1 MSIAFIDLAAQQRR
15 IRDRI
20 DAGIARVLDHG
31 AYVMGPEVRQFEA
44 ELAAFG
50 QAPLSLSCA
59 NGTDAIALPLMAWG
73 IGDGDAVFCPSFT
86 FAATPEVVPWT
97 NATPVFVDVLRGTFN
112 IDPAHLEAT
121 IVATRAEGRLRP
133 AVVIAVD
140 LFGQPADYPALRA
153 ICDRHGLKLIS
164 DSAQG
169 FGCTLNG
176 KHPIH
181 WADVATTSFFPAKP
195 LGCYGDGGAVIAKD
209 QELWDLMD
217 SYRVHG
223 KAVTPDL
230 VGRTFEHETKYLNTR
245 IGMNSRLDTL
255 QAAVLI
261 EKLAIFPEEIEMRQA
276 VADRYAAGLAGSV
289 TSTPKVID
297 GGVSVWAQYVIEHKN
312 RDGLAAHLK
321 TQGVPTAVYY
331 PVPMHVQAPY
341 AHFPQGPGGLP
352 VTEALAETVLALPMH
367 PYMDEAVQ
375 QQIIDAIKGFNG

>member
-15 IRDRI
+15 IRDKI

-50 QAPLSLSCA
+50 QAPLALSCA

-73 IGDGDAVFCPSFT
+73 IGAGDAVFCPSFT

-97 NATPVFVDVLRGTFN
+97 GATPVFVDVLRGTFN
-112 IDPAHLEAT
+112 MDPAHLEAA
-121 IVATRAEGRLRP
+121 IQAIKAEGRLRP
-133 AVVIAVD
+133 AVVVAVD

-153 ICDRHGLKLIS
+153 VCDRHGLKLIS

-176 KHPIH
+176 HHPIH

-195 LGCYGDGGAVIAKD
+195 LGCYGDGGAVVCKD

-245 IGMNSRLDTL
+245 IGMNSRLDSI
-255 QAAVLI
+255 QAAILI
-261 EKLAIFPEEIEMRQA
+261 EKLAIFPQEIEMRQA
-276 VADRYAAGLAGSV
+276 VADRYADGLAGSV
-289 TSTPKVID
+289 ISTPKVID
-297 GGVSVWAQYVIEHKN
+297 GGVSVWAQYVIEHQN
-312 RDGLAAHLK
+312 RDGLAAHLR

-375 QQIIDAIKGFNG
+375 QQIIDAVKGFNG